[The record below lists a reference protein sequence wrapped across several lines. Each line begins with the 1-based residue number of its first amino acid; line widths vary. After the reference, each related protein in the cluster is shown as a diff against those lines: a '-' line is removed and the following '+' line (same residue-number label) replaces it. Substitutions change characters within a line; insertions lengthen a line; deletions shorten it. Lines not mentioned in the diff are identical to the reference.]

1 MLYSNIDKEIKSIN
15 EALNRLETRM
25 LDMRREIENLRQS
38 IQDKE
43 LVINKLSKDRSAND
57 NR

>member
-38 IQDKE
+38 IQDMK
-43 LVINKLSKDRSAND
+43 LVTNKLSKDRNAND
-57 NR
+57 HR